1 MAITCVQKY
10 VDDSG
15 DEHLTRKGAE
25 LANRAIV
32 MAKAIAAGTS
42 LDLRQ
47 ARQVADYMLANYTIG
62 KIPVRNGVEPVP
74 VVSGNTRKEY
84 TPRDSALAEFSGR

>member
-1 MAITCVQKY
+1 MAIKCVQKY

-32 MAKAIAAGTS
+32 MAKGIASSTS
-42 LDLRQ
+42 LTLLQ
-47 ARQVADYMLANYTIG
+47 AREVADYMLANFMVG
-62 KIPVRNGVEPVP
+62 KIPTRNGVEATPVA
-74 VVSGNTRKEY
+74 SGHTRKEY
-84 TPRDSALAEFSGR
+84 VRPASALVEFGS